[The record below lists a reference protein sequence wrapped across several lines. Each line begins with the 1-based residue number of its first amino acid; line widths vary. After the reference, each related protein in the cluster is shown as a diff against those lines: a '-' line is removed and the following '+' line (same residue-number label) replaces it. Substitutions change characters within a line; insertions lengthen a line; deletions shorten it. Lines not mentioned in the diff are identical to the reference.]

1 MLCSVLLLALASFA
15 ELTAPKF
22 TLKEMMQMTQEK
34 EPFHWQRVVV
44 ENKTVSDLCLLPA
57 VSEVSNQ
64 KPLSKAAAMDTTE
77 VYFTSFWADP
87 IYYEAGDWYFVL
99 KNERYQFIFDIYGA
113 PATDCSGTYTE
124 KDLDIEFSWAGIP
137 AANGKTSY
145 YKSCDLKIQ
154 AVKQSDNLTLYVLEA
169 TVVTTLGIGGE
180 VNGAFKIYAE
190 HQMITP
196 SVVVEEAISG
206 ASITPYEDYFVLAGK
221 DDSLGLEVDMT
232 FFFLSEYG
240 IEGMYTDKQIDLE
253 NSKIVYNEKEYEI
266 MNLEAGVVVGE
277 LKSGQPAY
285 VIMMEAL
292 TTDTTF
298 FNIAMAAPI
307 IPTDTVSFSC
317 INLVLDDSYGVSDAT
332 IYITASNKEYSLY
345 GAYNATSIT
354 APASYVGGSSSGNAM
369 MFITEIAT
377 DKVISP
383 YKTKL
388 YVNKNRKGEYSVDME
403 VLGSDHV
410 FYTAR
415 LIWYVPTPVDTVPLY
430 FENNSKS
437 MYYITELGLTEV
449 QLANY
454 NEDYSVSFDFLKI
467 ETLIDSDFKMAN
479 LWMEQSF
486 ITKHNGEEDYYVE
499 FADVKGA
506 LSQKNDTTFVTAE
519 VIGLDSILY
528 DVKMF
533 YTVPTPT
540 DTVTAFFGKKNSQF
554 TNALPQGIFI
564 LEGMTDDESLKATIQ
579 VSRIEN
585 EKLVDT
591 FINDGRFGEC
601 DFDNVNTYVSV
612 YNAETEEYEQFAIQQ
627 GTLTVTLDENKDIVA
642 VASFICEDAKL
653 YNLTFNT
660 EYKRVHLQY
669 DSDGGEIDYTYS
681 SDSYITFYDD
691 YVDTDGLLY
700 VEILA
705 ADSSNVSEFAFF
717 IDELDPVITIPEGVY
732 PINNSMASGTV
743 FASRGIGTMDGLPIP
758 SYFCE
763 LNTENGELYYN
774 EYGLYCMVDGTVT
787 VENVNGILKVDVDA
801 VNSYE
806 VPVKLHFQVY
816 TDVEDV
822 LATDAIEVKKLFV
835 NGQLYIVRGRN
846 VYAVTGTQ
854 LK

>member
-1 MLCSVLLLALASFA
+1 MLCSVLLLALVAFA
-15 ELTAPKF
+15 EFSAPKF
-22 TLKEMMQMTQEK
+22 TLKQMMQMTQDNEQFRWKRVAEK
-34 EPFHWQRVVV
+34 
-44 ENKTVSDLCLLPA
+44 KTLADIHLLPGVA
-57 VSEVSNQ
+57 VASNFM
-64 KPLSKAAAMDTTE
+64 PLAKATAMDTTE

-87 IYYEAGDWYFVL
+87 IYYEAGDWYIVL
-99 KNERYQFIFDIYGA
+99 KNERYQFIFDIFGA
-113 PATDCSGTYTE
+113 PADDCSGTYTE

-145 YKSCDLKIQ
+145 YKSCDLKVQ
-154 AVKQSDNLTLYVLEA
+154 TVKQSDNLTQYILEA
-169 TVVTTLGIGGE
+169 TVVTTLGIDGE

-196 SVVVEEAISG
+196 SVVVEEAING

-240 IEGMYTDKQIDLE
+240 VEGMYTDKQIDLE
-253 NSKIVYNEKEYEI
+253 NSKIVYNKKEYEI
-266 MNLEAGVVVGE
+266 MNLEAGIVVGE

-292 TTDTTF
+292 STDTTF

-307 IPTDTVSFSC
+307 IPTDTVPFNC
-317 INLVLDDSYGVSDAT
+317 INLVLDDSYGMSDAT
-332 IYITASNKEYSLY
+332 IYITASNKVYSLY

-354 APASYVGGSSSGNAM
+354 APAIYEGGSSTGNAM
-369 MFITEIAT
+369 MFISEIAT

-403 VLGSDHV
+403 VLGSNHV

-467 ETLIDSDFKMAN
+467 ETLIDSEFKMAN

-486 ITKHNGEEDYYVE
+486 ITKHDDEEDYYVE
-499 FADVKGA
+499 FADVKGV

-564 LEGMTDDESLKATIQ
+564 LEGWIDDESLKTTIQ

-585 EKLVDT
+585 EKLEDT
-591 FINDGRFGEC
+591 FINDGKFGEC
-601 DFDNVNTYVSV
+601 DFDNENTYVSV
-612 YNAETEEYEQFAIQQ
+612 FNAETEEYENLAIQQ

-653 YNLTFNT
+653 YNFTFNT

-669 DSDGGEIDYTYS
+669 DSDGGAIDYTYS
-681 SDSYITFYDD
+681 SDSYISFYDD
-691 YVDTDGLLY
+691 YVDSDGLLY